1 MLTRAP
7 PIGSSV
13 HGGTKGSNPPPS
25 SGESAN
31 SRSLCSADLKAMCEA
46 SASRLSVPRSP
57 SATQKRV
64 ERCSLGR
71 SLALPR
77 TARHIVGRALDIRLE
92 SKLSDAMTT
101 ARFPARPA
109 EIFNGRNRRGS
120 LRKINPCGYRH
131 DRAALGNLRN
141 MTTARQRRLWPPA
154 PCPAPPSPSPAVDA
168 RPRRR
173 VSPPRS
179 CFLLTWPSPQP
190 TAVSWRVFRT
200 SPNGYTRSS
209 V

>member
-1 MLTRAP
+1 MRLFLFE
-7 PIGSSV
+7 GSV
-13 HGGTKGSNPPPS
+13 HLSRQSSRSWPTLPSSRSPWGRISPAKWHPARGGLRLHSAVTEKCCRWRGTEGSNPSPS

-46 SASRLSVPRSP
+46 SASRLSVPTSP

-109 EIFNGRNRRGS
+109 EIF
-120 LRKINPCGYRH
+120 
-131 DRAALGNLRN
+131 
-141 MTTARQRRLWPPA
+141 
-154 PCPAPPSPSPAVDA
+154 
-168 RPRRR
+168 
-173 VSPPRS
+173 
-179 CFLLTWPSPQP
+179 
-190 TAVSWRVFRT
+190 
-200 SPNGYTRSS
+200 
-209 V
+209 

>member
-1 MLTRAP
+1 
-7 PIGSSV
+7 
-13 HGGTKGSNPPPS
+13 
-25 SGESAN
+25 
-31 SRSLCSADLKAMCEA
+31 
-46 SASRLSVPRSP
+46 
-57 SATQKRV
+57 
-64 ERCSLGR
+64 
-71 SLALPR
+71 
-77 TARHIVGRALDIRLE
+77 
-92 SKLSDAMTT
+92 
-101 ARFPARPA
+101 PA
-109 EIFNGRNRRGS
+109 EIFNGRNRRGR
-120 LRKINPCGYRH
+120 LRKINPFGYRH

-200 SPNGYTRSS
+200 SPDGYTRSHTGTFTVAGRTLTPS
-209 V
+209 NRTIDETETIMSRVANGKIVESWATWDRLSLLERLGAIAKPA